1 MSSKKLI
8 KRRNFL
14 KTSGT
19 VAGLSVL
26 PWMSP
31 SLAIG
36 ADRTI
41 TLALPNNPANFDPA
55 HQANHDTMACSQ
67 VVFENLIE
75 LDTDGNIQPMLAK
88 SWSMSDD
95 GMTYTFDLRDDVFF
109 HNGQKMTA
117 EDVKYSYDTVRDK
130 KYKLRRRSLWTPI
143 KEVVIESPT
152 RVRFDMEF
160 PYNDLPKL
168 MTKYMGIWPKGSR
181 EPGQPGDAAGKE
193 FDKKGAS
200 WFRHRTRY
208 IR

>member
-1 MSSKKLI
+1 
-8 KRRNFL
+8 
-14 KTSGT
+14 
-19 VAGLSVL
+19 
-26 PWMSP
+26 MSP

-88 SWSMSDD
+88 EWSVSDD
-95 GMTYTFDLRDDVFF
+95 GMTYTFDLRDDVYF

-152 RVRFDMEF
+152 RIRFDMEF

-168 MTKYMGIWPKGSR
+168 MTKYMGVWPKGSR
-181 EPGQPGDAAGKE
+181 EPGQPGDAAGKNLI
-193 FDKKGAS
+193 KKDPS
-200 WFRHRTRY
+200 V
-208 IR
+208 